1 MQNLPKISESRFY
14 MWRGIFA
21 LAHVDGV
28 VSAHELSF
36 LDEST
41 KDLQFSDAQRKIL
54 EKDLDDSQDA
64 ETMFAHI
71 SDARDRAE
79 FFILARVLCWSDGD
93 FDAQERSMMEL
104 LDGLDTNRDAAA
116 LLQQSKMAVQEI
128 RLNADQW
135 VEDHADER
143 PVFAFFKRLLPI

>member
-1 MQNLPKISESRFY
+1 MQDLPKISESRFY

-36 LDEST
+36 LDGST
-41 KDLQFSDAQRKIL
+41 KDLPLSDEQRVIL
-54 EKDLDDSQDA
+54 EKDLADPQDA
-64 ETMFAHI
+64 ETMFAHV

-79 FFILARVLCWSDGD
+79 FFTLARVLCWSDGD
-93 FDAQERSMMEL
+93 FDEQEKSMMRL
-104 LDGLDTNRDAAA
+104 LDGLNIKRDAAA

-135 VEDHADER
+135 ADDHADER
-143 PVFAFFKRLLPI
+143 PVFAFFKGLLGA